1 MAAVRVRGL
10 TVAPAGSRPVLR
22 DLDLDVPAGERV
34 LLVGPS
40 GSGKSTLLRALAGLL
55 DAEHDDDGAVTGEV
69 LVGGRPAGP
78 GAAGLLL
85 QDPLDAVVAATAGRD
100 TAFGPENA
108 VLDRPEIWERVARAQ
123 AAASFRPGRER
134 DTATLS
140 GGELQRLGL
149 AGALALRPGLLL
161 LDEPTSMLDA
171 PTALAVRDAV
181 LAAAGDST
189 LVVVDH
195 DVAAWAHVVDR
206 VLVLGADGAVVDDGP
221 PAAVLARAATSTS
234 ELWIPGAPVPDPLD
248 VPSELVTPAL
258 RLPGGDVALHGR
270 GLRVVRR
277 RRGLR
282 PGPATTVLD
291 GVDAELR
298 TGAVTALTGTS
309 GAGKSTL
316 VAVLAGLL
324 RPTAGD
330 VLAAPGL
337 AARGRREPWRW
348 SSAELATRV
357 GWIPQH
363 PEHGV
368 VRPSVREEV
377 RATGRA
383 LGLGAAGD
391 RRADDL
397 LDLLG
402 LAHRAD
408 VDPHLLSG
416 GEQRR
421 LGVASAL
428 AAGPSLVLADE
439 PSVGQDRA
447 TWAVVA
453 GVLRSAA
460 RAGAAVAVATHDARL
475 VAACADAE
483 VALAGGRLLPAAGAP
498 AAGPA
503 VGTPADDTPARLAAV
518 RP

>member
-1 MAAVRVRGL
+1 VTSVRVRGL
-10 TVAPAGSRPVLR
+10 RVAPAGGPPVLV
-22 DLDLDVPAGERV
+22 DVDLDVAPGERV

-40 GSGKSTLLRALAGLL
+40 GSGKSTLLRGLAGLL
-55 DAEHDDDGAVTGEV
+55 DDEHDDEGAVTGEV
-69 LVGGRPAGP
+69 LVGGAPAAP

-108 VLDRPEIWERVARAQ
+108 VLDRPEIWARVAQAQ
-123 AAASFRPGRER
+123 AAASFHGGRGR

-140 GGELQRLGL
+140 GGELQRLAL

-161 LDEPTSMLDA
+161 LDEPTSMLDHA
-171 PTALAVRDAV
+171 TAVAVRDAV

-189 LVVVDH
+189 LLVVDH
-195 DVAAWAHVVDR
+195 DVEAWAHVVDR
-206 VLVLGADGAVVDDGP
+206 VVVLGPDGRVADEGP
-221 PAAVLARAATSTS
+221 PAAVLARVGPG
-234 ELWIPGAPVPDPLD
+234 ELWVPGTPAPEPLAVPE
-248 VPSELVTPAL
+248 ELVRPAAAVPAGEVAL
-258 RLPGGDVALHGR
+258 RAR
-270 GLRVVRR
+270 GVRVVRR
-277 RRGLR
+277 GRGLR
-282 PGPATTVLD
+282 PGPAATVLD
-291 GVDAELR
+291 GV
-298 TGAVTALTGTS
+298 GADLPAGVVTALTGPS

-324 RPTAGD
+324 RPTDGD
-330 VLAAPGL
+330 VTAAPAL
-337 AARGRREPWRW
+337 AARGRRTPWRW
-348 SSAELATRV
+348 SSPELAARA

-363 PEHGV
+363 PEHGM

-383 LGLGAAGD
+383 LDLGAAGD

-402 LAHRAD
+402 LAHRGD

-428 AAGPSLVLADE
+428 AAGPALVLADE
-439 PSVGQDRA
+439 PTVGQDRS

-475 VAACADAE
+475 VAACAGGE
-483 VALAGGRLLPAAGAP
+483 VALANGRVVPRPSAAP
-498 AAGPA
+498 AAVA
-503 VGTPADDTPARLAAV
+503 S
-518 RP
+518 